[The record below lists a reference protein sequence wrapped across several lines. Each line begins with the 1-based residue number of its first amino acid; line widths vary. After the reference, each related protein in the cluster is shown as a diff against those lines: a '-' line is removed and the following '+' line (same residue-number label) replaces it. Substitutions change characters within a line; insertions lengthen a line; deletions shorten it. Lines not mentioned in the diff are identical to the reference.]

1 MNKDE
6 LLEVIKAEA
15 MESIIR
21 DALFVRVKGAYDRFH
36 RVYRNCPYKED
47 YEICGNREYIYRM
60 YTVPLTEEE
69 VALYLLCEEY
79 ESHRFPIAPDGV
91 STLFKEDRGQR

>member
-21 DALFVRVKGAYDRFH
+21 DALFVRVKGANDRFH
-36 RVYRNCPYKED
+36 RVYQNCPYKED
-47 YEICGNREYIYRM
+47 YTTSGYREYRYRM
-60 YTVPLTEEE
+60 YTIPLTEEE
-69 VALYLLCEEY
+69 VSLYLLCKEY
-79 ESHRFPIAPDGV
+79 GSQCFPIAPDGV